1 MEIKLDNREERILCE
16 DSMVTLISQMEKV
29 MYREGKYFWEFSQWH
44 SQNPSPESVAQSLYS

>member
-16 DSMVTLISQMEKV
+16 DPMVTLISQMEKV

-44 SQNPSPESVAQSLYS
+44 SQNSSPERVAQSLCS